1 VKDGDFYSLLDRRL
15 DKIQEVLAS
24 KAEEYSADFDRLYNF
39 KAAAGMN
46 GGTPGSALWGML
58 TKHLVNVRDLAEGR
72 LEATPERVDE
82 KIGDAINYLILL
94 EAVLKE
100 EKAK

>member
-1 VKDGDFYSLLDRRL
+1 MKNGEFGKIVERRL
-15 DKIQEVLAS
+15 GKIQEVLAS
-24 KAEEYSADFDRLYNF
+24 KAEEYSAGFDRLYNF
-39 KAAAGMN
+39 KAAAGMS

-72 LEATPERVDE
+72 LEATPELMDE